1 MAAPMIP
8 PDDSSLLSGDEAL
21 FGWDATPG
29 IVSVWASRSGKA
41 WVWQRM
47 GDRVRCTRETFR
59 PWLFATTL
67 DDLAHLGSALQPK
80 PDEAVSYRVLDGPDG
95 SYRYLLSARDGRMLE
110 RDLLAGASRRLNRK
124 ITSLSALDDTYYR
137 VGPVEQYLML
147 TGRVFFRGMAYHD
160 LHRLQ
165 FDLETTSLDP
175 ARGRIFLVAVRDNRG
190 FEQVLEAATPE
201 EEASLIH
208 ILCALIRKLDPDT
221 IENHNLMGFDLPF
234 LEHRARVLKV
244 PLLLGREGVPN
255 RLESYEETG
264 SAGYHSFRRTR
275 FSVAGRELIDTL
287 DAVRR
292 YDFVVRTLPSYRLK
306 EPDATSASPQQ
317 ARPWAFSNRYWCE
330 HTCTLEQHYP

>member
-1 MAAPMIP
+1 MMEVPTHP
-8 PDDSSLLSGDEAL
+8 HDDVSLHTADEAL
-21 FGWDATPG
+21 FGWDPTPG

-47 GDRVRCTRETFR
+47 GDRVRCTHETFR

-67 DDLAHLGSALQPK
+67 DDLTHLGSALQFQQ
-80 PDEAVSYRVLDGPDG
+80 DEAMVSYRVLDGSGG
-95 SYRYLLSARDGRMLE
+95 SYRYLLSARDGRMRE
-110 RDLLAGASRRLNRK
+110 RELLDGASRRLNRK

-175 ARGRIFLVAVRDNRG
+175 ARGRIFLVAIRDNRS

-201 EEASLIH
+201 DEARLIH
-208 ILCALIRKLDPDT
+208 SLCASIQEYDPDT

-244 PLLLGREGVPN
+244 PLLLGRKGVPQ

-264 SAGYHSFRRTR
+264 SAGSHRWRRTR

-292 YDFVVRTLPSYRLK
+292 YDFVVRTLPS
-306 EPDATSASPQQ
+306 
-317 ARPWAFSNRYWCE
+317 
-330 HTCTLEQHYP
+330 